1 VSTVSTASRPHRKV
15 LVVEDT
21 TDIRELLADILAS
34 EGYVVDACANGAEA
48 LGRIAAERYDLVLLD
63 LMMPVMDGLQLL
75 EELRRAGGRP
85 PPVVVMSAFER
96 FRGEVAELGARAFI
110 SKPVDIDRLLDA
122 VEQYLAPT
130 AAT

>member
-1 VSTVSTASRPHRKV
+1 MSPASAAPAPLRRV

-21 TDIRELLADILAS
+21 TDIRELLVDILTG
-34 EGYVVDACANGAEA
+34 EGYAVDACANGVEA
-48 LGRIAAERYDLVLLD
+48 LSRMSAERYDLVLLD

-75 EELRRAGGRP
+75 EEFRRGGGRP

-122 VEQYLAPT
+122 VQRHLPP
-130 AAT
+130 AAG

>member
-1 VSTVSTASRPHRKV
+1 MPAASHPHRRV

-21 TDIRELLADILAS
+21 TDIRELLVDILS
-34 EGYVVDACANGAEA
+34 GEGYGVEACANGAEA
-48 LGRIAAERYDLVLLD
+48 LARLSAGRYDLVLLD

-75 EELRRAGGRP
+75 EELRRSGGQP

-122 VEQYLAPT
+122 VARHLVPAGG
-130 AAT
+130 